1 MYLFTT
7 GDGKTHFVKRML
19 QEKVDYPSVTITVN
33 EGFTSTGAILEL
45 NLLTED
51 AKSPIV
57 FFNFTF
63 TLLPSDY
70 KVCATPSCF
79 MPLTWCS
86 FEITS
91 ACFSGL

>member
-1 MYLFTT
+1 MFAT

-19 QEKVDYPSVTITVN
+19 QEKKKYPSVTITVN
-33 EGFTSTGAILEL
+33 EGFTTTGAILEL
-45 NLLTED
+45 NSLTED

-70 KVCATPSCF
+70 KVCATPSCVV
-79 MPLTWCS
+79 PLTWC
-86 FEITS
+86 FIEITS
-91 ACFSGL
+91 VCFTGL

>member
-19 QEKVDYPSVTITVN
+19 QEKVEYPSVTITVN
-33 EGFTSTGAILEL
+33 EGFTTTCAILEL
-45 NLLTED
+45 NSLTED

-70 KVCATPSCF
+70 KVRATPSCF
-79 MPLTWCS
+79 VPLTWCS